1 MGPVGP
7 VGTDEGPAFSSPVLA
22 GRRVGWVPPLV
33 LLVVI
38 AVLDWNTTGEF
49 RIISWIVLVPGIAA
63 ALCRVA
69 GTVAFAVLS
78 LGTYVFVDG
87 AWPHQ
92 YQTGLP
98 DFILVGIGGLLA
110 VLACM
115 VRVRGERRMLHMR
128 DVVETTRRTVLRP
141 LPPGWG
147 GLDHAAVYLAADAV
161 ARVGGDF
168 YDIQPGPH
176 GTRVLIGD
184 VQGKGLDAV
193 EAAAALL
200 STFRESAYHEP
211 SLATVAERLEVRM
224 LRHVRY
230 RAALGREGDEDE
242 GEQDAGDRDKG
253 DRDKGG
259 RDKGGRDEGDRF
271 ATAVLIGFPEER
283 RATAG
288 GLVAES
294 EVEVVNFGHE
304 PSLIVSPDGVRS
316 LPPGD
321 GLPLGLSE
329 LTPGDGG
336 LASVVRVP
344 LGATETLLLVTD
356 GVTEARDADG
366 TFFPLR
372 ERVADAVAAD
382 PRTADPQRLVA
393 FVRDGTLR
401 HSGGRL
407 ADDTTVFAVR
417 AGDPVSGTSRP

>member
-1 MGPVGP
+1 MGRVGA
-7 VGTDEGPAFSSPVLA
+7 VGTDEGPAFPSPLSA
-22 GRRVGWVPPLV
+22 GRRGAGWVPPLV
-33 LLVVI
+33 LLIGI

-69 GTVAFAVLS
+69 GTVVFAVLS

-98 DFILVGIGGLLA
+98 DFILVALGGVLA
-110 VLACM
+110 VLACV
-115 VRVRGERRMLHMR
+115 VRLRGERRMLHMR

-184 VQGKGLDAV
+184 VQGKGLAAV

-200 STFRESAYHEP
+200 GTFREAGYHEP
-211 SLATVAERLEVRM
+211 ALASVAERLEVRM
-224 LRHVRY
+224 LRHIRY
-230 RAALGREGDEDE
+230 RAAV
-242 GEQDAGDRDKG
+242 
-253 DRDKGG
+253 G
-259 RDKGGRDEGDRF
+259 RDDGDRF

-283 RATAG
+283 RMAAG
-288 GLVAES
+288 GLGVEVV
-294 EVEVVNFGHE
+294 VEVVNFGHE

-329 LTPGDGG
+329 LTSGAGG
-336 LASVVRVP
+336 LPSVVRVP
-344 LGATETLLLVTD
+344 LGAAETLLLVTD

-372 ERVADAVAAD
+372 ERVADAVAQD
-382 PRTADPQRLVA
+382 PRTADPRRLVA

-417 AGDPVSGTSRP
+417 VADGAAEGAADPGSGTSRP